1 MSFLFSNITIVPKV
15 SSKGMDRFVQMSIQL
30 FHHLR
35 LNRDQELII
44 TIGRTSKNIK
54 IQIVDTEH
62 NMLILPEWLMR
73 DFDLPIK
80 KIKFQ
85 AFYSPNI
92 NTLQLG
98 PIIGLIT
105 EVGADEFNQPFF
117 HSIHGFCEEL
127 HLGILE
133 NGGLFYVFSLDDFS
147 RQGYYFEEDKW
158 IPAQLPIPDV
168 IYNRIHS
175 RRQEK
180 TDQFQQFRKKIESL
194 NIPIFNDRFLSKW
207 EVYKHL
213 NDQSHLHS
221 FIPETKIF
229 SKENLFD
236 FAQKYETVFI
246 KPVHGSQGRNII
258 KILKIR
264 ENFFSIQTSFTSSTK
279 NIDQIFSLN
288 EIYQQIKPLLTNRIF
303 LIQQG
308 IPLLTHNTSAMDF
321 RVLCHKNEI
330 HSWNITSIVARV
342 AADQE
347 FVSNLARGGTILR
360 PLIAL
365 QTCMEPK
372 SASEALSLM
381 KELAVEIAECISR
394 CSNGITGEL
403 GVDIGIDNNGRPW
416 LIEVNSKP
424 SKLFED
430 GQGKIRPSARAI
442 IHFCTKLA
450 KDVITDKE
458 VR

>member
-1 MSFLFSNITIVPKV
+1 MSFLFSNITIVPKD
-15 SSKGMDRFVQMSIQL
+15 SSKRYDRFVKMSIQL
-30 FHHLR
+30 FHQLQ
-35 LNRDQELII
+35 LNKDQELII
-44 TIGRTSKNIK
+44 TVGRTSKNIK
-54 IQIVDTEH
+54 IQIVDTEP
-62 NMLILPEWLMR
+62 NILIFPKWLMR
-73 DFDLPIK
+73 DFHLPIK
-80 KIKFQ
+80 KINFQ
-85 AFYSPNI
+85 AFSSPSI

-98 PIIGLIT
+98 PVIGLIT
-105 EVGADEFNQPFF
+105 EVGADELDQPYF

-127 HLGILE
+127 HRGIIE

-147 RQGYYFEEDKW
+147 RQGYYLEEDKW

-180 TDQFQQFRKKIESL
+180 TDQFQQFRQKIETL

-207 EVYKHL
+207 EVYKQI
-213 NDQSHLHS
+213 NEENHLHS
-221 FIPETKIF
+221 FIPETKIY

-236 FAQKYETVFI
+236 FAQKYEAVFI

-258 KILKIR
+258 KIQKIG
-264 ENFFSIQTSFTSSTK
+264 ENLFSLQTSFTISTQ
-279 NIDQIFSLN
+279 NIDRIYSIN

-308 IPLLTHNTSAMDF
+308 IPLLTHDSCAMDF
-321 RVLCHKNEI
+321 RVLCHRNETNAW
-330 HSWNITSIVARV
+330 SITSIVARV

-365 QTCMEPK
+365 QTCMNPK

-381 KELAVEIAECISR
+381 KELAIEIAECISR
-394 CSNGITGEL
+394 CSAGITGEL
-403 GVDIGIDNNGRPW
+403 GVDIGIDNNGKPW